1 MKTNKYLIALAALS
15 ALSISNAPAAKAQ
28 GLDFFVSAMKSAPG
42 CLGLENAKVMGGR
55 LALFGWF
62 DSAAS
67 ADAFISGPICQGMRQ
82 MAKIPDSA
90 VVKSTPVKGPVLVIA
105 SFTPS
110 KDPKAPMGLKQIAV
124 ERMTPVT
131 GGFAYGGRFAPD
143 KVVVKGLTSV
153 ARSTKPAPNS
163 SNSNAAKPLPGANT
177 MLADIQKTPGCLGV
191 AAIQSDSGK
200 QTIVAWFADKK
211 STIAWYN
218 SAAHG
223 KMMAQMPPP
232 SRPPLADVSA
242 GTKPIVVMATF
253 TPSKTPDAALGMALS
268 QISIELYTTAPGG
281 FSQGGGF
288 GPTKK

>member
-1 MKTNKYLIALAALS
+1 
-15 ALSISNAPAAKAQ
+15 
-28 GLDFFVSAMKSAPG
+28 MKSAPG

-62 DSAAS
+62 DNAAS
-67 ADAFISGPICQGMRQ
+67 AEAFINGPVCQGMRQ

-110 KDPKAPMGLKQIAV
+110 KDPKAPMGLGQLAV
-124 ERMTPVT
+124 ERMMPVT

-143 KVVVKGLTSV
+143 KVAVKGLIS
-153 ARSTKPAPNS
+153 APRNTQS
-163 SNSNAAKPLPGANT
+163 DTNSNAPAKPLPGGNT
-177 MLADIQKTPGCLGV
+177 MMSDIQKSKGCLGV
-191 AAIQSDSGK
+191 AAMQCDSGK

-232 SRPPLADVSA
+232 TRPPLAEVSA

-253 TPSKTPDAALGMALS
+253 TPSKTKDAALGMALS
-268 QISIELYTTAPGG
+268 QISIELYTIAPGG
-281 FSQGGGF
+281 FSKGGGF
-288 GPTKK
+288 GPAKK

>member
-1 MKTNKYLIALAALS
+1 MLTMETSKIFFALATTVALS
-15 ALSISNAPAAKAQ
+15 VINAPAAQAQ
-28 GLDFFVSAMKSAPG
+28 GLDFFVTAMKDAPG

-67 ADAFISGPICQGMRQ
+67 ADAFINGPICQGMRQ
-82 MAKIPDSA
+82 MAKVPDSA
-90 VVKSTPVKGPVLVIA
+90 VVKSTPVKGPVLVVV

-110 KDPKAPMGLKQIAV
+110 KDPKAPMGLGQIAV

-143 KVVVKGLTSV
+143 KVAVKGLISV
-153 ARSTKPAPNS
+153 ARSTKPAQ
-163 SNSNAAKPLPGANT
+163 SNSTAKPLPGGNT
-177 MLADIQKTPGCLGV
+177 MLADLQKSPGCLKV
-191 AAIQSDSGK
+191 MAMQCDSGK
-200 QTIVAWFADKK
+200 QTIIAWFADKK

-218 SAAHG
+218 GAAHG
-223 KMMAQMPPP
+223 KMMAQMAPP
-232 SRPPLADVSA
+232 SRPPLAEVSA
-242 GTKPIVVMATF
+242 GTKPIVVMATI
-253 TPSKTPDAALGMALS
+253 TSAKTTDATLGMALS

-281 FSQGGGF
+281 FSRGGGF

>member
-1 MKTNKYLIALAALS
+1 MKTPTYFIALVAVAALS
-15 ALSISNAPAAKAQ
+15 VSNAPVAKAQ

-67 ADAFISGPICQGMRQ
+67 ADAFINGPVCQGMRQ

-90 VVKSTPVKGPVLVIA
+90 VVKSVSVKGPVLVVA

-110 KDPKAPMGLKQIAV
+110 KDPKAPMGLGQIAI

-131 GGFAYGGRFAPD
+131 GGFAYGGRFAPE
-143 KVVVKGLTSV
+143 KVVVKGLLSTP
-153 ARSTKPAPNS
+153 RSATKS
-163 SNSNAAKPLPGANT
+163 SSSSPAKPMPGGNT
-177 MLADIQKTPGCLGV
+177 MLTDIQKSPGCLM
-191 AAIQSDSGK
+191 ATAMQCDSGK
-200 QTIVAWFADKK
+200 QTIIAWFADKK
-211 STIAWYN
+211 ATIAWYN

-232 SRPPLADVSA
+232 TRPPLAEVST

-253 TPSKTPDAALGMALS
+253 TPSKTKDAALGMALS
-268 QISIELYTTAPGG
+268 QISIELYTVAPGG
-281 FSQGGGF
+281 FSRGGGF